1 MMIIILQVTIF
12 HNVTFA
18 RLIRLRN
25 VKYVYILKLYS
36 NLYECAFNEKNDRKN
51 RCVNL
56 NIYMDLKII
65 SFVRC
70 FELKSDSGR
79 FIKN

>member
-1 MMIIILQVTIF
+1 MKRMI
-12 HNVTFA
+12 
-18 RLIRLRN
+18 
-25 VKYVYILKLYS
+25 
-36 NLYECAFNEKNDRKN
+36 EKN

-56 NIYMDLKII
+56 DIYMDLKII
-65 SFVRC
+65 FSVRC